1 VYKMRWARSSRKS
14 AAVLA
19 AFFFLLALTR
29 AAFALDGSPQV
40 LPLDPAP
47 VTIATQSGE
56 KSFQVEI
63 ADTGGERAIGM
74 MHRKSMP
81 RDQGMLF
88 VFETSRMVTMW
99 MKNTYVP
106 LDIIFIDEKG
116 AIAAIRADAAPLSL
130 DIIGSG
136 GEVRFALELNAGAAK
151 ANGMSV
157 GDRVRHPVID
167 TVPKTE

>member
-1 VYKMRWARSSRKS
+1 MRWARSSRKS

-19 AFFFLLALTR
+19 AFFFILALTR
-29 AAFALDGSPQV
+29 ASPAQDGSPQI

-56 KSFQVEI
+56 ISFQVEI
-63 ADTGGERAIGM
+63 ADTGSERAIGM

-81 RDQGMLF
+81 QDQGMLF
-88 VFETSRMVTMW
+88 VFEASRLVTMW

-106 LDIIFIDEKG
+106 LDIVFIDEKG
-116 AIAAIRADAAPLSL
+116 AVAAIRPDTAPLSL

-151 ANGMSV
+151 ANGISV
-157 GDRVRHPVID
+157 GDRAGHPVID
-167 TVPKTE
+167 SVPKSE